1 MYEKLINNTEELNAM
16 AVHLRN
22 SQNFSELKVLAAQW
36 LVPKQDVEDFI
47 KGKRFQLA
55 EIPLSEKEYTSAV
68 EKVREEMWH
77 MKDQLFTDIVGR
89 HLMEKAE
96 KGLLFG
102 SQVLKKQKT
111 LQKCMNYIM
120 EQAYQMAEKEH
131 DNRFGGKNNPNRRA
145 DRTHQSVGMGIS
157 ETKVYQWAEEYYALD
172 DEAKEIKEQKAER
185 KKRLN
190 ALKKEEERKKNADS
204 SGKMTVKGASEGKE
218 EKSAEKGEEKQKQE
232 EVPATEKQEKGAEK
246 PTEKAIQISLFDM
259 MADQDKEKKGEK
271 ENESV

>member
-68 EKVREEMWH
+68 EKLREEMWH

-111 LQKCMNYIM
+111 LHKCMNYIM

-190 ALKKEEERKKNADS
+190 ALKKEERKKNADS

-246 PTEKAIQISLFDM
+246 PTEKAVQISLFDM
-259 MADQDKEKKGEK
+259 MADQDKEKKGEE

>member
-68 EKVREEMWH
+68 EKLREEMWH

-111 LQKCMNYIM
+111 LHKCMNYIM

-145 DRTHQSVGMGIS
+145 DHTHQSVGMGIS

-190 ALKKEEERKKNADS
+190 ALKKEDERKKNAAS
-204 SGKMTVKGASEGKE
+204 SGKMTVKGVSEGKE
-218 EKSAEKGEEKQKQE
+218 EKSAEKGGERQE
-232 EVPATEKQEKGAEK
+232 SEDMPAAEKQEKGAEK
-246 PTEKAIQISLFDM
+246 PTEKAVQISLFDM
-259 MADQDKEKKGEK
+259 MADQDKEKKGEE

>member
-1 MYEKLINNTEELNAM
+1 VYEKLINNTEELNAM

-68 EKVREEMWH
+68 EKLREEMWH

-232 EVPATEKQEKGAEK
+232 EAPATEKQEKGAEK
-246 PTEKAIQISLFDM
+246 PTEKAVQISLFDM

>member
-68 EKVREEMWH
+68 EKLREEMWH

-190 ALKKEEERKKNADS
+190 AFKKEEERKKNADS

-246 PTEKAIQISLFDM
+246 PTEKAVQISLFDM
-259 MADQDKEKKGEK
+259 MADQDKEKKGEE

>member
-68 EKVREEMWH
+68 EKLREEMWH

-145 DRTHQSVGMGIS
+145 DHAHQSVGMGIS

-185 KKRLN
+185 KKRVN
-190 ALKKEEERKKNADS
+190 ALKKEEERRQNAAAYRKVS
-204 SGKMTVKGASEGKE
+204 EKGALEGKS
-218 EKSAEKGEEKQKQE
+218 EKSAKKGEEKQKPE
-232 EVPATEKQEKGAEK
+232 EVSGTEKQKKGAEK
-246 PTEKAIQISLFDM
+246 SEGESVQMSLFDM
-259 MADQDKEKKGEK
+259 MADKNEEK
-271 ENESV
+271 EGEEGHESV

>member
-68 EKVREEMWH
+68 EKLREEMWH

-145 DRTHQSVGMGIS
+145 DHTHQSVGMGIS

-246 PTEKAIQISLFDM
+246 PTEKAVQISLFDM
-259 MADQDKEKKGEK
+259 MADQDKEKKGEE

>member
-36 LVPKQDVEDFI
+36 LVPEQDVEDFI

-55 EIPLSEKEYTSAV
+55 EIPLSEKDYASAT
-68 EKVREEMWH
+68 EKLQEEMWH

-89 HLMEKAE
+89 YLMKKAE
-96 KGLLFG
+96 EDPMFG
-102 SQVLKKQKT
+102 IQVLKKQKT

-131 DNRFGGKNNPNRRA
+131 DTRFGGEKNPNRRA
-145 DRTHQSVGMGIS
+145 DSAHQSIGMGIS
-157 ETKVYQWAEEYYALD
+157 DTQVYQWADAYYALD
-172 DEAKEIKEQKAER
+172 DEATEAKARKAET

-190 ALKKEEERKKNADS
+190 SLKKKEERKKKSAS
-204 SGKMTVKGASEGKE
+204 SGSSSAKGVSEEKTEKTAEKEEEMPERESEAKGAK
-218 EKSAEKGEEKQKQE
+218 KS
-232 EVPATEKQEKGAEK
+232 VEK
-246 PTEKAIQISLFDM
+246 PVQMSLFDM
-259 MADQDKEKKGEK
+259 MAEKSEETNGEEK
-271 ENESV
+271 SESI

>member
-68 EKVREEMWH
+68 EKLREEMWH

-218 EKSAEKGEEKQKQE
+218 EKSVEKGEEKQKQE
-232 EVPATEKQEKGAEK
+232 EAPATEKQEKGAEK
-246 PTEKAIQISLFDM
+246 PTEKAVQISLFDM

>member
-68 EKVREEMWH
+68 EKLREEMWH

-111 LQKCMNYIM
+111 LHKCMNYIM

-246 PTEKAIQISLFDM
+246 PTEKAVQISLFDM

>member
-68 EKVREEMWH
+68 EKLREEMWH
-77 MKDQLFTDIVGR
+77 MKDQLFTDIVGH

-111 LQKCMNYIM
+111 LHKCMNYIM

-145 DRTHQSVGMGIS
+145 DHAHQSVGMGIS

-190 ALKKEEERKKNADS
+190 ALKKEERKKNADS

-246 PTEKAIQISLFDM
+246 PTEKAVQISLFDM
-259 MADQDKEKKGEK
+259 MADQDKEKKGAE

>member
-68 EKVREEMWH
+68 EKLREEMWH

-246 PTEKAIQISLFDM
+246 PTEKAVQISLFDM
-259 MADQDKEKKGEK
+259 MADQDKERKGEK

>member
-68 EKVREEMWH
+68 EKLREEMWH

-131 DNRFGGKNNPNRRA
+131 DNRFGGKNNPNRRVDHA
-145 DRTHQSVGMGIS
+145 HQSVGMGIS

-190 ALKKEEERKKNADS
+190 ALKKEDERKKNAAS
-204 SGKMTVKGASEGKE
+204 SGKMTVKGVSEGKE
-218 EKSAEKGEEKQKQE
+218 EKSAGKGGERQKSE
-232 EVPATEKQEKGAEK
+232 DMPAAEKQEKGAEK
-246 PTEKAIQISLFDM
+246 PTEKAVQISLFDM
-259 MADQDKEKKGEK
+259 MADQDKEKKGEE

>member
-68 EKVREEMWH
+68 EKLREEMWH

-111 LQKCMNYIM
+111 LHKCMNYIM

-145 DRTHQSVGMGIS
+145 DHAHQSVGMGIS

-190 ALKKEEERKKNADS
+190 ALKKEERKKNADS

-246 PTEKAIQISLFDM
+246 PTEKAVQISLFDM
-259 MADQDKEKKGEK
+259 MADQDKEKKGEE

>member
-68 EKVREEMWH
+68 EKLREEMWH

-120 EQAYQMAEKEH
+120 EQACQMAEKEH

-246 PTEKAIQISLFDM
+246 PTEKAVQISLFDM

>member
-68 EKVREEMWH
+68 EKLREEMWH

-157 ETKVYQWAEEYYALD
+157 ETKVYQWAEEYYAPD

-246 PTEKAIQISLFDM
+246 PTEKAVQISLFDM

>member
-68 EKVREEMWH
+68 EKLREEMWH

-218 EKSAEKGEEKQKQE
+218 EKSAEKGGEKQKPE

-246 PTEKAIQISLFDM
+246 PTEKAVQISLFDM

>member
-47 KGKRFQLA
+47 KGKKFQLA

-68 EKVREEMWH
+68 EKLREEMWH

-232 EVPATEKQEKGAEK
+232 EAPATEKQEKGAEK
-246 PTEKAIQISLFDM
+246 PTEKAVQISLFDM

>member
-68 EKVREEMWH
+68 EKLREEMWH

-145 DRTHQSVGMGIS
+145 DHTHQSVGMGIS

-246 PTEKAIQISLFDM
+246 PTEKAVQISLFDM

>member
-68 EKVREEMWH
+68 EKLREEMWH

-145 DRTHQSVGMGIS
+145 DHTHQSVGMGIS

-232 EVPATEKQEKGAEK
+232 EAPATEKQEKGAEK
-246 PTEKAIQISLFDM
+246 PTEKAVQISLFDM
-259 MADQDKEKKGEK
+259 MADQDKEKKGEE

>member
-68 EKVREEMWH
+68 EKLREEMWH
-77 MKDQLFTDIVGR
+77 MKDQLFTDIVGH

-190 ALKKEEERKKNADS
+190 AFKKEEERKKNADS

-246 PTEKAIQISLFDM
+246 PTEKAVQISLFDM
-259 MADQDKEKKGEK
+259 MADQDKEKKGEE

>member
-68 EKVREEMWH
+68 EKLREEMWH

-190 ALKKEEERKKNADS
+190 AFKKEEERKKNADS

-246 PTEKAIQISLFDM
+246 PTEKAVQISLFDM
-259 MADQDKEKKGEK
+259 MADQDKEKKVEK

>member
-68 EKVREEMWH
+68 EKLREEMWH

-232 EVPATEKQEKGAEK
+232 EAPATEKQEKGAEK
-246 PTEKAIQISLFDM
+246 PTEKAVQISLFDM

>member
-47 KGKRFQLA
+47 KGKRFQFA

-68 EKVREEMWH
+68 EKLREEMWH

-190 ALKKEEERKKNADS
+190 ALKKEEERRQNAAAYRKAS
-204 SGKMTVKGASEGKE
+204 EKGALEGKS
-218 EKSAEKGEEKQKQE
+218 EKSAKKGEEKQKPE
-232 EVPATEKQEKGAEK
+232 EVSGAEK
-246 PTEKAIQISLFDM
+246 QKKAEKSERKSVQMSLFDM
-259 MADQDKEKKGEK
+259 MADKNEEK
-271 ENESV
+271 EGEEGHESV

>member
-68 EKVREEMWH
+68 EKLREEMWH
-77 MKDQLFTDIVGR
+77 MKDQLFTDIVGH

-111 LQKCMNYIM
+111 LHKCMNYIM

-145 DRTHQSVGMGIS
+145 DHAHQSVGMGIS

-190 ALKKEEERKKNADS
+190 ALKKEERKKNADS

-232 EVPATEKQEKGAEK
+232 EAPATEKQEKGAEK
-246 PTEKAIQISLFDM
+246 PTEKAVQISLFDM
-259 MADQDKEKKGEK
+259 MADQDKEKKGEE

>member
-68 EKVREEMWH
+68 EKLREEMWH

-145 DRTHQSVGMGIS
+145 DHTHQSVGMGIS
-157 ETKVYQWAEEYYALD
+157 ETKVYQGAEEYYALD

-190 ALKKEEERKKNADS
+190 ALKKEDERKKNAAS
-204 SGKMTVKGASEGKE
+204 FGKMTVKGVSEGKE
-218 EKSAEKGEEKQKQE
+218 EKSAEKGGERQE
-232 EVPATEKQEKGAEK
+232 SEDMPAAEKQEKGAEK
-246 PTEKAIQISLFDM
+246 PTEKAVQISLFDM
-259 MADQDKEKKGEK
+259 MADQDKEKKGEE

>member
-68 EKVREEMWH
+68 EKLREEMWH

-145 DRTHQSVGMGIS
+145 DRKHQSVGMGIS

-246 PTEKAIQISLFDM
+246 PTEKAVQISLFDM
-259 MADQDKEKKGEK
+259 MADQDKEKKGEE

>member
-68 EKVREEMWH
+68 EKLREEMWH

-190 ALKKEEERKKNADS
+190 AFKKEEERKKNADS

-246 PTEKAIQISLFDM
+246 PTEKAVQISLFDM

>member
-68 EKVREEMWH
+68 EKLREEMWH

-190 ALKKEEERKKNADS
+190 ALKKEDERKKNAAS
-204 SGKMTVKGASEGKE
+204 SGKMTVKGVSEGKE
-218 EKSAEKGEEKQKQE
+218 EKSAEKGGERQE
-232 EVPATEKQEKGAEK
+232 SEDMPAAEKQEKGAEK
-246 PTEKAIQISLFDM
+246 PTEKAVQISLFDM

>member
-16 AVHLRN
+16 ALHLRN
-22 SQNFSELKVLAAQW
+22 SQNFTEIKVLAAQW

-68 EKVREEMWH
+68 EKLREEMWH
-77 MKDQLFTDIVGR
+77 MKDQLFTDIVGH

-190 ALKKEEERKKNADS
+190 AFKKEEERKKNADS

-246 PTEKAIQISLFDM
+246 PTEKAVQISLFDM

>member
-47 KGKRFQLA
+47 KGKKFQLA

-68 EKVREEMWH
+68 EKLREEMWH

-185 KKRLN
+185 KKRMN
-190 ALKKEEERKKNADS
+190 ALKKEEERRQNAAAYRKAS
-204 SGKMTVKGASEGKE
+204 EKGALEGKS
-218 EKSAEKGEEKQKQE
+218 EKSAKKGEEKQKPE
-232 EVPATEKQEKGAEK
+232 DVSGAEK
-246 PTEKAIQISLFDM
+246 QKKAEKSERKSVQMSLFDM
-259 MADQDKEKKGEK
+259 MADKNEEK
-271 ENESV
+271 EGEEGHESV